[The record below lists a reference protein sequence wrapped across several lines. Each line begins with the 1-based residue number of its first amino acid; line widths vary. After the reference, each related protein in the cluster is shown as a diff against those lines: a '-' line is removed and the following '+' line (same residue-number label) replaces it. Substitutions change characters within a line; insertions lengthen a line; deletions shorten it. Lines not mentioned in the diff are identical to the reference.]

1 VKRSPCPRKAKQ
13 PARKA
18 TLALRFGP
26 ATLIRPENTPDKDQA
41 RTVPLWVVD
50 VQEID
55 PPDGAEA
62 VRWRL
67 LTTHKITTLGQARQI
82 VAWYRM
88 RWIEQ
93 VFRSMKA
100 DCLRIEDNWNRRV
113 LHQTGHDRS
122 DRRGWIDVVGHGPG
136 RKHRPAG
143 HRRRQPRRH
152 TGAARHQ
159 RQIGGTLG
167 KAPQTT
173 WRNNA
178 RLVHLDRCPAGRMV
192 GPDVQRIPAATT

>member
-18 TLALRFGP
+18 TVALRFGP

-55 PPDGAEA
+55 PPGGAEA

-67 LTTHKITTLGQARQI
+67 LTTHKISTLERARQI

-88 RWIEQ
+88 RWIIEQ

-100 DCLRIEDNWNRRV
+100 DCLRIEDSQLEPPRV
-113 LHQTGHDRS
+113 
-122 DRRGWIDVVGHGPG
+122 
-136 RKHRPAG
+136 
-143 HRRRQPRRH
+143 
-152 TGAARHQ
+152 
-159 RQIGGTLG
+159 
-167 KAPQTT
+167 
-173 WRNNA
+173 RNNA
-178 RLVHLDRCPAGRMV
+178 RLVRKDRCPAGRMV
-192 GPDVQRIPAATT
+192 GPDVQRIPAART